1 MVTTPTSCS
10 LKISGLLLTLAFPV
24 LLVSGNYDMHLVVRY
39 AMADLSIS
47 GTNYMYTPVMLENV
61 FDILG
66 GKPLEHLVEID
77 ADQIFPNQ
85 TLKNELIN
93 RPGPLEFSM
102 PVLNYGLL
110 GFNITASDI
119 KVNATSKQVIDDSS
133 QSKKTRIDFPVMLAR
148 NVNVSNGIISQKYED
163 VDLSS
168 VYAFYDPQT
177 DKFTFHVPYHIA
189 ARYLLN

>member
-1 MVTTPTSCS
+1 MV
-10 LKISGLLLTLAFPV
+10 
-24 LLVSGNYDMHLVVRY
+24 D
-39 AMADLSIS
+39 
-47 GTNYMYTPVMLENV
+47 
-61 FDILG
+61 
-66 GKPLEHLVEID
+66 ID

-85 TLKNELIN
+85 TLKNEMIN
-93 RPGPLEFSM
+93 RSGPLEFTM
-102 PVLNYGLL
+102 PVLNYDLL
-110 GFNITASDI
+110 GFNISASDI
-119 KVNATSKQVIDDSS
+119 EVNATTKQVIDDSS

-177 DKFTFHVPYHIA
+177 DKFTFHVPYDIA

>member
-1 MVTTPTSCS
+1 
-10 LKISGLLLTLAFPV
+10 
-24 LLVSGNYDMHLVVRY
+24 MHLVVRY